1 MATLT
6 RRFIMICLVVAIF
19 AMLLAAVVANADQNG
34 HRSYARFCSSL
45 EGPSC
50 LTAR

>member
-34 HRSYARFCSSL
+34 HRAYARFCSST

-50 LTAR
+50 LLVR